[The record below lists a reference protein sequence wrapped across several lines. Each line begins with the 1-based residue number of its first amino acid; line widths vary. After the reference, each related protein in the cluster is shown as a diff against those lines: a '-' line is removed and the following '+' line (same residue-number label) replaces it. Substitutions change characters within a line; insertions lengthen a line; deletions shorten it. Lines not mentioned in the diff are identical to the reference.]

1 MDIESLG
8 PTTEYAETCKSS
20 TVQEKGPQG
29 LVSKTITEK
38 SSIKDGKRKT
48 TKTEEILKPD
58 GTKEI
63 TETVTEGADIKTNK
77 YSLGP
82 GQQKNAIRY

>member
-1 MDIESLG
+1 MDIESLS
-8 PTTEYAETCKSS
+8 PATEYAETCMSS

-29 LVSKTITEK
+29 LISKTITEK
-38 SSIKDGKRKT
+38 TSIKDGKKKT

-63 TETVTEGADIKTNK
+63 TETVAEGADIKTNK

-82 GQQKNAIRY
+82 GLHNNAIRY